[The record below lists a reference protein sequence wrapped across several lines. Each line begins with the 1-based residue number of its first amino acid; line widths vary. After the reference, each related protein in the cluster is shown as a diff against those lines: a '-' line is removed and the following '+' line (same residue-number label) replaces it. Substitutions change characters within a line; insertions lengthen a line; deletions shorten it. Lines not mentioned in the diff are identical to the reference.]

1 MFGKKYATI
10 RKLANRN
17 IIEHKFRHALNIIVV
32 MCLTIFISAFEI
44 VSSSTYSNVEEDY
57 LKQNGNASQIQ
68 AFDVPLE
75 SFENFKMDNIEEI
88 GQSVYIGNAVNDE
101 FRNRPSELRYA
112 DSNYAECMFSLPI
125 QGRMPENK
133 NEIAVDRSVLED
145 LEKDATLGTDITI
158 YWLDEDKK
166 EQSQTFE
173 VVGIWE
179 ENSLY
184 TTRNLWV
191 SKDFIKKMNTNI
203 DLAFNLKN
211 GKVNNKT
218 LGEVAEKLQIEEEQ
232 VISNWVYEDN
242 VQKQIRLETLVYKIG
257 ASFILLCGFLILY
270 NIIAISIASDRKLYG
285 RIKTLGASPKQVKLS
300 VFYQYFFDVLIG
312 IPLGLA
318 LGYILGSKMVPV
330 VITSLDND
338 IYVYADVKNFIST
351 ILLILLVVF
360 VSGIR
365 PAYRACAVD
374 PSDIL
379 SEENNLNFQGKTHRR
394 SPGVPALFE
403 LSLSNLVRY
412 PKRNVIAITLLTVGL
427 VLTSCVY
434 VINHSFD
441 ISKYMAE
448 IALSDITITE
458 KTLVESWGEYNPK
471 GNTITKEFMEK
482 LEVSGDILEQGVLYS
497 QDISLQTS
505 ETAYNNVIQ
514 YYEQNKCERLK
525 YMEQDVAW
533 TEGYQSFKQ
542 TGKCTA
548 TIFGIDGL
556 LNDKITDKNR
566 IIDGT
571 IDKEK
576 FLSGKYMI
584 AQGYSSDSGEYEL
597 QPTYNVGDK
606 ISLNG
611 KEFEIMAIAEVPY
624 PITEG
629 KTNPGSE
636 FNLTFYVPSSS
647 FLEMYPENTPRKWFL
662 NVEKGK
668 ENEMENILKPY
679 MEKGVPI
686 ETEKTIEQ
694 TYNNATKSATLLQN
708 IVSIMIL
715 VIGIVNFAN
724 VIIISVTSRK
734 KEFAM
739 MQSIGMTKKQLRL
752 LLMMEGINISIITLI
767 ISYFLSLVTICVGVS
782 AYLQTQ
788 WTATYHFSI
797 TPLLVVTPVLIILP
811 IVISL
816 ICFQRIQ
823 KIEIIERLQDEDEVG
838 TV

>member
-1 MFGKKYATI
+1 MLGKKYATI
-10 RKLANRN
+10 RKLSNRN
-17 IIEHKFRHALNIIVV
+17 IIEHKFRHALNIIVI
-32 MCLTIFISAFEI
+32 MCLTIFICAFEI
-44 VSSSTYSNVEEDY
+44 VSSSTYNNVEEDY
-57 LKQNGNASQIQ
+57 LKQNGNTSQIQ

-88 GQSVYIGNAVNDE
+88 GQSVYIGNVINNE

-112 DSNYAECMFSLPI
+112 DSNYAEYMFSLPT
-125 QGRMPENK
+125 QGRMPDSK
-133 NEIAVDRSVLED
+133 NEIAVDRSVLD
-145 LEKDATLGTDITI
+145 NLGKDATLGTDITI
-158 YWLDEDKK
+158 YWLDEDMQ
-166 EQSQTFE
+166 EQSQTFK

-191 SKDFIKKMNTNI
+191 SKDFIEKTDRNI
-203 DLAFNLKN
+203 DLAFNLKD
-211 GKVNNKT
+211 GKVNDKT
-218 LGEVAEKLQIEEEQ
+218 LNKVVEKLQIAKEQ

-242 VQKQIRLETLVYKIG
+242 MQTQIRLETLPYKIG
-257 ASFILLCGFLILY
+257 VAFVLLCGFLILH
-270 NIIAISIASDRKLYG
+270 NILAISIVSDRKLYG
-285 RIKTLGASPKQVKLS
+285 RIKTLGASPKQVKFS
-300 VFYQYFFDVLIG
+300 VFYQYFLDALVG
-312 IPLGLA
+312 IPLGLI
-318 LGYILGSKMVPV
+318 LGYFLGSKMVPV

-338 IYVYADVKNFIST
+338 IYVYTDVADFIGAT
-351 ILLILLVVF
+351 IVAFLVVF
-360 VSGIR
+360 ISAIR

-379 SEENNLNFQGKTHRR
+379 SEENNLNFHGKTHRR
-394 SPGVPALFE
+394 SSGFSALFE

-412 PKRNVIAITLLTVGL
+412 SKRNVIAITLLTVGL

-482 LEVSGDILEQGVLYS
+482 LEASGDILEQGVLYS

-668 ENEMENILKPY
+668 ENEIENILKPY

-694 TYNNATKSATLLQN
+694 NYNNATKSATLLQN

-752 LLMMEGINISIITLI
+752 LLMMEAINISIITLI

>member
-112 DSNYAECMFSLPI
+112 DSNYAEYMFSLPI

-203 DLAFNLKN
+203 DLAFNLKS

-218 LGEVAEKLQIEEEQ
+218 LDEVAEKLQIEEEQ

-318 LGYILGSKMVPV
+318 LGYILGSKMVQV

-338 IYVYADVKNFIST
+338 IHVYADVKNFIST

-379 SEENNLNFQGKTHRR
+379 SEENNLNFRGKTHRR

-412 PKRNVIAITLLTVGL
+412 PKRNVIAIILLTVGL

-482 LEVSGDILEQGVLYS
+482 LEASGDILEQGVLYS

-668 ENEMENILKPY
+668 ENEIENILKPY

-694 TYNNATKSATLLQN
+694 NYNNATKSATLLQN

-797 TPLLVVTPVLIILP
+797 TPLLIVTPVLIILP

>member
-101 FRNRPSELRYA
+101 FRNRPSELCYA

-694 TYNNATKSATLLQN
+694 NYNNATKSATLLQN

>member
-88 GQSVYIGNAVNDE
+88 GQSVYIDNAVNDE

-338 IYVYADVKNFIST
+338 IHVYADVKNFIST

-379 SEENNLNFQGKTHRR
+379 SEENNLNFRGKTHRR

-482 LEVSGDILEQGVLYS
+482 LEASGDILEQGVLYS

-694 TYNNATKSATLLQN
+694 NYNNATKSATLLQN

-797 TPLLVVTPVLIILP
+797 TPLLIVTPVLIILP

>member
-694 TYNNATKSATLLQN
+694 NYNNATKSATLLQN

-715 VIGIVNFAN
+715 VIGIVNYAN

>member
-32 MCLTIFISAFEI
+32 MCLTIFISALEI

-112 DSNYAECMFSLPI
+112 DSNYAEYMFSLPI

-203 DLAFNLKN
+203 DLAFNLKS

-218 LGEVAEKLQIEEEQ
+218 LDEVAEKLQIEEEQ

-338 IYVYADVKNFIST
+338 IHVYADVKNFIST

-379 SEENNLNFQGKTHRR
+379 SEENNLNFRGKTHRR

-412 PKRNVIAITLLTVGL
+412 PKRNVIAIILLTVGL

-482 LEVSGDILEQGVLYS
+482 LEASGDILEQGVLYS

-668 ENEMENILKPY
+668 ENEIENILKPY

-694 TYNNATKSATLLQN
+694 NYNNATKSATLLQN

-797 TPLLVVTPVLIILP
+797 TPLLIVTPVLIILP

>member
-1 MFGKKYATI
+1 MFGKKYTTI

-647 FLEMYPENTPRKWFL
+647 FLEIYPENTPRKWFL

-694 TYNNATKSATLLQN
+694 NYNNATKSATLLQN

>member
-1 MFGKKYATI
+1 M
-10 RKLANRN
+10 
-17 IIEHKFRHALNIIVV
+17 
-32 MCLTIFISAFEI
+32 
-44 VSSSTYSNVEEDY
+44 
-57 LKQNGNASQIQ
+57 
-68 AFDVPLE
+68 
-75 SFENFKMDNIEEI
+75 
-88 GQSVYIGNAVNDE
+88 
-101 FRNRPSELRYA
+101 
-112 DSNYAECMFSLPI
+112 
-125 QGRMPENK
+125 
-133 NEIAVDRSVLED
+133 
-145 LEKDATLGTDITI
+145 
-158 YWLDEDKK
+158 
-166 EQSQTFE
+166 
-173 VVGIWE
+173 
-179 ENSLY
+179 
-184 TTRNLWV
+184 
-191 SKDFIKKMNTNI
+191 
-203 DLAFNLKN
+203 
-211 GKVNNKT
+211 
-218 LGEVAEKLQIEEEQ
+218 
-232 VISNWVYEDN
+232 
-242 VQKQIRLETLVYKIG
+242 
-257 ASFILLCGFLILY
+257 
-270 NIIAISIASDRKLYG
+270 
-285 RIKTLGASPKQVKLS
+285 
-300 VFYQYFFDVLIG
+300 
-312 IPLGLA
+312 
-318 LGYILGSKMVPV
+318 
-330 VITSLDND
+330 
-338 IYVYADVKNFIST
+338 
-351 ILLILLVVF
+351 
-360 VSGIR
+360 
-365 PAYRACAVD
+365 
-374 PSDIL
+374 
-379 SEENNLNFQGKTHRR
+379 
-394 SPGVPALFE
+394 
-403 LSLSNLVRY
+403 
-412 PKRNVIAITLLTVGL
+412 
-427 VLTSCVY
+427 
-434 VINHSFD
+434 
-441 ISKYMAE
+441 
-448 IALSDITITE
+448 
-458 KTLVESWGEYNPK
+458 
-471 GNTITKEFMEK
+471 
-482 LEVSGDILEQGVLYS
+482 
-497 QDISLQTS
+497 
-505 ETAYNNVIQ
+505 
-514 YYEQNKCERLK
+514 
-525 YMEQDVAW
+525 
-533 TEGYQSFKQ
+533 
-542 TGKCTA
+542 
-548 TIFGIDGL
+548 

-668 ENEMENILKPY
+668 ENEIENILKPY

-694 TYNNATKSATLLQN
+694 NYNNATKSATLLQN

-797 TPLLVVTPVLIILP
+797 TPLLIVTPVLIILP

>member
-1 MFGKKYATI
+1 MFGKKYTTI

-75 SFENFKMDNIEEI
+75 SFENFKMDNIEKI

-694 TYNNATKSATLLQN
+694 NYNNATKSATLLQN

>member
-112 DSNYAECMFSLPI
+112 DSNYAEYMFSLPI

-203 DLAFNLKN
+203 DLAFNLKS

-218 LGEVAEKLQIEEEQ
+218 LDEVAEKLQIEEEQ

-338 IYVYADVKNFIST
+338 IHVYADVKNFIST

-379 SEENNLNFQGKTHRR
+379 SEENNLNFRGKTHRR

-412 PKRNVIAITLLTVGL
+412 PKRNVIAIILLTVGL

-482 LEVSGDILEQGVLYS
+482 LEASGDILEQGVLYS

-668 ENEMENILKPY
+668 ENEIENILKPY

-694 TYNNATKSATLLQN
+694 NYNNATKSATLLQN

-767 ISYFLSLVTICVGVS
+767 ISYFLSLVTIVS
-782 AYLQTQ
+782 
-788 WTATYHFSI
+788 
-797 TPLLVVTPVLIILP
+797 V
-811 IVISL
+811 
-816 ICFQRIQ
+816 
-823 KIEIIERLQDEDEVG
+823 
-838 TV
+838 

>member
-112 DSNYAECMFSLPI
+112 DSNYAEYMFSLPI

-203 DLAFNLKN
+203 DLAFNLKS

-218 LGEVAEKLQIEEEQ
+218 LDEVAEKLQIEEEQ

-338 IYVYADVKNFIST
+338 IHVYADVKNFIST

-379 SEENNLNFQGKTHRR
+379 SEENNLNFRGKTHRR

-403 LSLSNLVRY
+403 LRLSNLVRY
-412 PKRNVIAITLLTVGL
+412 PKRNVIAIILLTVGL

-482 LEVSGDILEQGVLYS
+482 LEASGDILEQGVLYS

-668 ENEMENILKPY
+668 ENEIENILKPY

-694 TYNNATKSATLLQN
+694 NYNNATKSATLLQN

-797 TPLLVVTPVLIILP
+797 TPLLIVTPVLIILP

>member
-112 DSNYAECMFSLPI
+112 DSNYAEYMFSLPI

-203 DLAFNLKN
+203 DLAFNLKS

-218 LGEVAEKLQIEEEQ
+218 LDEVAEKLQIEEEQ

-338 IYVYADVKNFIST
+338 IHVYADVKNFIST

-379 SEENNLNFQGKTHRR
+379 SEENNLNFRGKTHRR

-412 PKRNVIAITLLTVGL
+412 PKRNVIAIILLTVGL

-482 LEVSGDILEQGVLYS
+482 LEASGDILEQGVLYS

-668 ENEMENILKPY
+668 ENEIENILKPY

-694 TYNNATKSATLLQN
+694 NYNNATKSATLLQN

>member
-112 DSNYAECMFSLPI
+112 DSNYAEYMFSLPI

-203 DLAFNLKN
+203 DLAFNLKS

-218 LGEVAEKLQIEEEQ
+218 LDEVAEKLQIEEEQ

-300 VFYQYFFDVLIG
+300 VFYQYFFAVLIG

-338 IYVYADVKNFIST
+338 IHVYADVKNFIST

-379 SEENNLNFQGKTHRR
+379 SEENNLNFRGKTHRR

-412 PKRNVIAITLLTVGL
+412 PKRNVIAIILLTVGL

-482 LEVSGDILEQGVLYS
+482 LEASGDILEQGVLYS

-668 ENEMENILKPY
+668 ENEIENILKPY

-694 TYNNATKSATLLQN
+694 NYNNATKSATLLQN

-797 TPLLVVTPVLIILP
+797 TPLLIVTPVLIILP

>member
-647 FLEMYPENTPRKWFL
+647 FLEIYPENTPRKWFL

-694 TYNNATKSATLLQN
+694 NYNNATKSATLLQN

>member
-242 VQKQIRLETLVYKIG
+242 VQKQIRLETLPYKIG
-257 ASFILLCGFLILY
+257 VAFVLLCGFLILH
-270 NIIAISIASDRKLYG
+270 NILATSIVSDRKLYG

-584 AQGYSSDSGEYEL
+584 AQGYSSDSGENEL

-694 TYNNATKSATLLQN
+694 NYNNATKSATLLQN

>member
-112 DSNYAECMFSLPI
+112 DSNYAEYMFSLPI

-203 DLAFNLKN
+203 DLAFNLKS

-218 LGEVAEKLQIEEEQ
+218 LDEVAEKLQIEEEQ

-338 IYVYADVKNFIST
+338 IHVYADVKNFIST

-379 SEENNLNFQGKTHRR
+379 SEENNLNFRGKTHRR

-412 PKRNVIAITLLTVGL
+412 PKRNVIAIILLTVGL

-482 LEVSGDILEQGVLYS
+482 LEASGDILEQGVLYS

-668 ENEMENILKPY
+668 ENEIENILKPY

-686 ETEKTIEQ
+686 ETEKTIEKN
-694 TYNNATKSATLLQN
+694 YNNATKSATLLQN

-797 TPLLVVTPVLIILP
+797 TPLLIVTPVLIILP

>member
-75 SFENFKMDNIEEI
+75 SFENFKMEEI

-112 DSNYAECMFSLPI
+112 DSNYAEYMFSLPI

-203 DLAFNLKN
+203 DLAFNLKS

-218 LGEVAEKLQIEEEQ
+218 LDEVAEKLQIEEEQ

-338 IYVYADVKNFIST
+338 IHVYADVKNFIST

-379 SEENNLNFQGKTHRR
+379 SEENNLNFRGKTHRR

-412 PKRNVIAITLLTVGL
+412 PKRNVIAIILLTVGL

-482 LEVSGDILEQGVLYS
+482 LEASGDILEQGVLYS

-668 ENEMENILKPY
+668 ENEIENILKPY

-694 TYNNATKSATLLQN
+694 NYNNATKSATLLQN

-797 TPLLVVTPVLIILP
+797 TPLLIVTPVLIILP

>member
-1 MFGKKYATI
+1 MFGKKCATI

-647 FLEMYPENTPRKWFL
+647 FLEIYPENTPRKWFL

-694 TYNNATKSATLLQN
+694 NYNNATKSATLLQN

>member
-112 DSNYAECMFSLPI
+112 DSNYAEYMFSLPI

-203 DLAFNLKN
+203 DLAFNLKS

-218 LGEVAEKLQIEEEQ
+218 LDEVAEKLQIEEEQ

-338 IYVYADVKNFIST
+338 IHVYADVKNFINT

-379 SEENNLNFQGKTHRR
+379 SEENNLNFRGKTHRR

-412 PKRNVIAITLLTVGL
+412 PKRNVIAIILLTVGL

-482 LEVSGDILEQGVLYS
+482 LEASGDILEQGVLYS

-668 ENEMENILKPY
+668 ENEIENILKPY

-694 TYNNATKSATLLQN
+694 NYNNATKSATLLQN

-797 TPLLVVTPVLIILP
+797 TPLLIVTPVLIILP

>member
-88 GQSVYIGNAVNDE
+88 GQSVYIDNAVNDE

-112 DSNYAECMFSLPI
+112 DSNYAEYMFSLPI

-203 DLAFNLKN
+203 DLAFNLKS

-218 LGEVAEKLQIEEEQ
+218 LDEVAEKLQIEEEQ

-338 IYVYADVKNFIST
+338 IHVYADVKNFIST

-379 SEENNLNFQGKTHRR
+379 SEENNLNFRGKTHRR

-412 PKRNVIAITLLTVGL
+412 PKRNVIAIILLTVGL

-482 LEVSGDILEQGVLYS
+482 LEASGDILEQGVLYS

-668 ENEMENILKPY
+668 ENEIENILKPY

-694 TYNNATKSATLLQN
+694 NYNNATKSATLLQN

-782 AYLQTQ
+782 VYLQTQ

-797 TPLLVVTPVLIILP
+797 TPLLIVTPVLIILP

>member
-1 MFGKKYATI
+1 MFGKKYAII

-32 MCLTIFISAFEI
+32 MCLTILISAFEI

-57 LKQNGNASQIQ
+57 LKQNGNASRIQ

-112 DSNYAECMFSLPI
+112 DSNYAEYMFSLPI
-125 QGRMPENK
+125 QGRMPESK
-133 NEIAVDRSVLED
+133 NEIAVDRSVLEN

-179 ENSLY
+179 ENRLY

-191 SKDFIKKMNTNI
+191 SKDFIKKMNRNI
-203 DLAFNLKN
+203 DLAFNLKS
-211 GKVNNKT
+211 GKVNNKI
-218 LGEVAEKLQIEEEQ
+218 LNEVAKKLQIEEEQ

-257 ASFILLCGFLILY
+257 AAFILLCGFLILY
-270 NIIAISIASDRKLYG
+270 NIIAISIVSDRKLYG
-285 RIKTLGASPKQVKLS
+285 RIKTLGASSKQVKLS

-312 IPLGLA
+312 IPLGLV

-338 IYVYADVKNFIST
+338 IYVYADVKNFISA

-458 KTLVESWGEYNPK
+458 KTLVESWGKYNPK
-471 GNTITKEFMEK
+471 GNTITKDFMEK
-482 LEVSGDILEQGVLYS
+482 LEESGDILEQGVLYS

-556 LNDKITDKNR
+556 LNDKITEKNR

-668 ENEMENILKPY
+668 ENEIENILKPY

-694 TYNNATKSATLLQN
+694 NYNNATKSATLLQN

-739 MQSIGMTKKQLRL
+739 MQCIGMSKKQLRL
-752 LLMMEGINISIITLI
+752 LLVMEGINISIITLI

-788 WTATYHFSI
+788 WTATYHFAI
-797 TPLLVVTPVLIILP
+797 TPLLAVTPVLIILP

-816 ICFQRIQ
+816 ICFQRMQ
-823 KIEIIERLQDEDEVG
+823 KIEIIERLQDEDELG

>member
-242 VQKQIRLETLVYKIG
+242 VQKQIRLETLPYKIG
-257 ASFILLCGFLILY
+257 VAFVLLCGFLILH
-270 NIIAISIASDRKLYG
+270 NILATSIVSDRKLYG

-525 YMEQDVAW
+525 YMQQDVA
-533 TEGYQSFKQ
+533 YIQ
-542 TGKCTA
+542 
-548 TIFGIDGL
+548 
-556 LNDKITDKNR
+556 NDITDAH
-566 IIDGT
+566 G
-571 IDKEK
+571 
-576 FLSGKYMI
+576 
-584 AQGYSSDSGEYEL
+584 
-597 QPTYNVGDK
+597 
-606 ISLNG
+606 
-611 KEFEIMAIAEVPY
+611 
-624 PITEG
+624 
-629 KTNPGSE
+629 
-636 FNLTFYVPSSS
+636 
-647 FLEMYPENTPRKWFL
+647 
-662 NVEKGK
+662 
-668 ENEMENILKPY
+668 
-679 MEKGVPI
+679 
-686 ETEKTIEQ
+686 
-694 TYNNATKSATLLQN
+694 
-708 IVSIMIL
+708 
-715 VIGIVNFAN
+715 
-724 VIIISVTSRK
+724 
-734 KEFAM
+734 
-739 MQSIGMTKKQLRL
+739 
-752 LLMMEGINISIITLI
+752 
-767 ISYFLSLVTICVGVS
+767 
-782 AYLQTQ
+782 
-788 WTATYHFSI
+788 
-797 TPLLVVTPVLIILP
+797 
-811 IVISL
+811 
-816 ICFQRIQ
+816 
-823 KIEIIERLQDEDEVG
+823 
-838 TV
+838 

>member
-112 DSNYAECMFSLPI
+112 DSNYAEYMFSLPI

-203 DLAFNLKN
+203 DLAFNLKS

-218 LGEVAEKLQIEEEQ
+218 LDEVAEKLQIEEEQ

-338 IYVYADVKNFIST
+338 IHVYADVKNFIST

-379 SEENNLNFQGKTHRR
+379 SEENNLNFRGKTHRR

-412 PKRNVIAITLLTVGL
+412 PKRNVIAIILLTVGL

-482 LEVSGDILEQGVLYS
+482 LEASGDILEQGVLYS

-668 ENEMENILKPY
+668 ENEIENILKPY

-694 TYNNATKSATLLQN
+694 NYNNATKSATLLQN

-752 LLMMEGINISIITLI
+752 LLMMEGINILIITLI

-797 TPLLVVTPVLIILP
+797 TPLLIVTPVLIILP

>member
-88 GQSVYIGNAVNDE
+88 GQSVYIDNAVNDE

-112 DSNYAECMFSLPI
+112 DSNYAEYMFSLPI

-203 DLAFNLKN
+203 DLAFNLKS

-218 LGEVAEKLQIEEEQ
+218 LDEVAEKLQIEEEQ

-338 IYVYADVKNFIST
+338 IHVYADVKNFIST

-379 SEENNLNFQGKTHRR
+379 SEENNLNFRGKTHRR

-412 PKRNVIAITLLTVGL
+412 PKRNVIAIILLTVGL

-482 LEVSGDILEQGVLYS
+482 LEASGDILEQGVLYS

-694 TYNNATKSATLLQN
+694 NYNNATKSATLLQN

>member
-32 MCLTIFISAFEI
+32 MCLTIFICAFEI

-694 TYNNATKSATLLQN
+694 NYNNATKSATLLQN

>member
-1 MFGKKYATI
+1 MFGKKYTTI

-694 TYNNATKSATLLQN
+694 NYNNATKSATLLQN

-788 WTATYHFSI
+788 WTVTYHFSI

>member
-514 YYEQNKCERLK
+514 YYEQNKYERLK

-694 TYNNATKSATLLQN
+694 NYNNATKSATLLQN

>member
-88 GQSVYIGNAVNDE
+88 GQSVYIDNAVNDE

-112 DSNYAECMFSLPI
+112 DSNYAEYMFSLPI

-218 LGEVAEKLQIEEEQ
+218 LDEVAEKLQIEEEQ

-338 IYVYADVKNFIST
+338 IHVYADVKNFIST

-379 SEENNLNFQGKTHRR
+379 SEENNLNFRGKTHRR

-412 PKRNVIAITLLTVGL
+412 PKRNVIAIILLTVGL

-482 LEVSGDILEQGVLYS
+482 LEASGDILEQGVLYS

-668 ENEMENILKPY
+668 ENEIENILKPY

-694 TYNNATKSATLLQN
+694 NYNNATKSATLLQN

>member
-101 FRNRPSELRYA
+101 FRNRPSELSYA
-112 DSNYAECMFSLPI
+112 DSNYAEYMFSLPI

-203 DLAFNLKN
+203 DLAFNLKS

-218 LGEVAEKLQIEEEQ
+218 LDEVAEKLQIEEEQ

-338 IYVYADVKNFIST
+338 IHVYADVKNFIST

-379 SEENNLNFQGKTHRR
+379 SEENNLNFRGKTHRR

-412 PKRNVIAITLLTVGL
+412 PKRNVIAIILLTVGL

-482 LEVSGDILEQGVLYS
+482 LEASGDILEQGVLYS

-668 ENEMENILKPY
+668 ENEIENILKPY

-694 TYNNATKSATLLQN
+694 NYNNATKSATLLQN

-797 TPLLVVTPVLIILP
+797 TPLLIVTPVLIILP

>member
-1 MFGKKYATI
+1 MIGKKYATI

-647 FLEMYPENTPRKWFL
+647 FLEMYPENTPRKRFL

-694 TYNNATKSATLLQN
+694 NYNNATKSATLLQN

>member
-1 MFGKKYATI
+1 MFGKKYTTI

-318 LGYILGSKMVPV
+318 FGYILGSKMVPV

-394 SPGVPALFE
+394 SPGVPVLFE

-694 TYNNATKSATLLQN
+694 NYNNATKSATLLQN

>member
-88 GQSVYIGNAVNDE
+88 GQSVYIDNAVNDE

-112 DSNYAECMFSLPI
+112 DSNYAEYMFSLPI

-203 DLAFNLKN
+203 DLAFNLKS

-218 LGEVAEKLQIEEEQ
+218 LDEVAEKLQIEEEQ

-338 IYVYADVKNFIST
+338 IHVYADVKNFIST

-379 SEENNLNFQGKTHRR
+379 SEENNLNFRGKTHRR

-412 PKRNVIAITLLTVGL
+412 PKRNVIAIILLTVGL

-471 GNTITKEFMEK
+471 GNTITKEFMVK
-482 LEVSGDILEQGVLYS
+482 LEASGDILEQGVLYS

-668 ENEMENILKPY
+668 ENEIENILKPY

-694 TYNNATKSATLLQN
+694 NYNNATKSATLLQN

-797 TPLLVVTPVLIILP
+797 TPLLIVTPVLIILP

>member
-211 GKVNNKT
+211 GKVNNKI

-694 TYNNATKSATLLQN
+694 NYNNATKSATLLQN

>member
-88 GQSVYIGNAVNDE
+88 GQSVYIDNAVNDE

-112 DSNYAECMFSLPI
+112 DSNYAEYMFSLPI

-203 DLAFNLKN
+203 DLAFNLKS

-218 LGEVAEKLQIEEEQ
+218 LDEVAEKLQIDEEQ

-338 IYVYADVKNFIST
+338 IHVYADVKNFIST

-379 SEENNLNFQGKTHRR
+379 SEENNLNFRGKTHRR

-412 PKRNVIAITLLTVGL
+412 PKRNVIAIILLTVGL

-482 LEVSGDILEQGVLYS
+482 LEASGDILEQGVLYS

-668 ENEMENILKPY
+668 ENEIENILKPY

-694 TYNNATKSATLLQN
+694 NYNNATKSATLLQN

-797 TPLLVVTPVLIILP
+797 TPLLIVTPVLIILP

>member
-647 FLEMYPENTPRKWFL
+647 FLGMYPENTPRKWFL

-694 TYNNATKSATLLQN
+694 NYNNATKSATLLQN

>member
-1 MFGKKYATI
+1 MFGKKYTTI

-694 TYNNATKSATLLQN
+694 NYNNATKSATLLQN

>member
-88 GQSVYIGNAVNDE
+88 GQSVYIDNAVNDE

-112 DSNYAECMFSLPI
+112 DSNYAEYMFSLPI

-203 DLAFNLKN
+203 DLAFNLKS

-218 LGEVAEKLQIEEEQ
+218 LDEVAEKLQIEEEQ

-338 IYVYADVKNFIST
+338 IHVYADVKNFIST

-379 SEENNLNFQGKTHRR
+379 SEENNLNFRGKTHRR

-412 PKRNVIAITLLTVGL
+412 PKRNVIAIILLTVGL

-458 KTLVESWGEYNPK
+458 RTLVESWGEYNPK

-482 LEVSGDILEQGVLYS
+482 LEASGDILEQGVLYS

-668 ENEMENILKPY
+668 ENEIENILKPY

-694 TYNNATKSATLLQN
+694 NYNNATKSATLLQN

-797 TPLLVVTPVLIILP
+797 TPLLIVTPVLIILP

>member
-694 TYNNATKSATLLQN
+694 NYNNATKSATLLQN

-767 ISYFLSLVTICVGVS
+767 ISYFLSFVTICVGVS

>member
-1 MFGKKYATI
+1 MLSTTAESVEHITDDNGRRTMNKVYKHFLKNYVFTQKKYFVFVCFITVLQSVVSMCIPLTSRELLDNAFP
-10 RKLANRN
+10 NRN
-17 IIEHKFRHALNIIVV
+17 MQLFTTMVIV
-32 MCLTIFISAFEI
+32 MLTIFISAFEI

-482 LEVSGDILEQGVLYS
+482 LEVLHRIVLGTTEGSLCLDNSNGLVIWNPQMYVPHAEGVLDMYGNNS
-497 QDISLQTS
+497 YVELPVS
-505 ETAYNNVIQ
+505 E
-514 YYEQNKCERLK
+514 
-525 YMEQDVAW
+525 VADGVRNTTYAEVYKELW
-533 TEGYQSFKQ
+533 PEGIV
-542 TGKCTA
+542 CA
-548 TIFGIDGL
+548 
-556 LNDKITDKNR
+556 LNDFARAITDNSQKN
-566 IIDGT
+566 
-571 IDKEK
+571 
-576 FLSGKYMI
+576 
-584 AQGYSSDSGEYEL
+584 
-597 QPTYNVGDK
+597 
-606 ISLNG
+606 
-611 KEFEIMAIAEVPY
+611 IMAQQMLTISEIWKDLSEKIGSPQLIVTPERNGIRLADIAE
-624 PITEG
+624 
-629 KTNPGSE
+629 
-636 FNLTFYVPSSS
+636 
-647 FLEMYPENTPRKWFL
+647 
-662 NVEKGK
+662 
-668 ENEMENILKPY
+668 
-679 MEKGVPI
+679 
-686 ETEKTIEQ
+686 
-694 TYNNATKSATLLQN
+694 
-708 IVSIMIL
+708 
-715 VIGIVNFAN
+715 
-724 VIIISVTSRK
+724 
-734 KEFAM
+734 
-739 MQSIGMTKKQLRL
+739 
-752 LLMMEGINISIITLI
+752 
-767 ISYFLSLVTICVGVS
+767 
-782 AYLQTQ
+782 
-788 WTATYHFSI
+788 
-797 TPLLVVTPVLIILP
+797 
-811 IVISL
+811 
-816 ICFQRIQ
+816 
-823 KIEIIERLQDEDEVG
+823 
-838 TV
+838 